1 MRGYPSLSCPSP
13 ESKTIDKIN
22 NLCYN
27 TDVNRTKEV
36 TNMTTKDLEMI
47 LTLRNRNYKV
57 VSSISEVPLG
67 YVVWNIGRH
76 NFPLRGY
83 IPMCRPNRAH
93 EDDYAIDITSLCAV
107 PCQSEEQA
115 LEILKKSIREGAMSV
130 PDLIENYHLN
140 KVK

>member
-1 MRGYPSLSCPSP
+1 MRGVYSP
-13 ESKTIDKIN
+13 LTLPTLDKIS

-27 TDVNRTKEV
+27 ADVNRTKKV
-36 TNMTTKDLEMI
+36 TNMTTDLEMT

-93 EDDYAIDITSLCAV
+93 EAAYSIDTTSLCAV
-107 PCQSEEQA
+107 PCQSEKQA
-115 LEILKKSIREGAMSV
+115 LEIMYESTKHGAKSVSTLFKEY
-130 PDLIENYHLN
+130 DLP
-140 KVK
+140 

>member
-1 MRGYPSLSCPSP
+1 
-13 ESKTIDKIN
+13 
-22 NLCYN
+22 
-27 TDVNRTKEV
+27 
-36 TNMTTKDLEMI
+36 MTTKDLEMT

-83 IPMCRPNRAH
+83 IPMCRMNKAH
-93 EDDYAIDITSLCAV
+93 EDDFSIDINSLCAV

-115 LEILKKSIREGAMSV
+115 LEILKKSTREGTKTAY
-130 PDLIENYHLN
+130 DLIKEYELN
-140 KVK
+140 KIK

>member
-1 MRGYPSLSCPSP
+1 
-13 ESKTIDKIN
+13 
-22 NLCYN
+22 
-27 TDVNRTKEV
+27 
-36 TNMTTKDLEMI
+36 MTTKDLEMT

-83 IPMCRPNRAH
+83 IPMCRLNKAH
-93 EDDYAIDITSLCAV
+93 EDDYSIDTTSLCAV

-115 LEILKKSIREGAMSV
+115 LEIMKKATREGAKSV
-130 PDLIENYHLN
+130 SAL
-140 KVK
+140 VKGYDMP

>member
-1 MRGYPSLSCPSP
+1 M
-13 ESKTIDKIN
+13 
-22 NLCYN
+22 
-27 TDVNRTKEV
+27 
-36 TNMTTKDLEMI
+36 TKDLEMT
-47 LTLRNRNYKV
+47 LTLRNRSYKV

-93 EDDYAIDITSLCAV
+93 EDDYSIDTTSLCAV

-115 LEILKKSIREGAMSV
+115 LEILKRSIREGAKTV
-130 PDLIENYHLN
+130 YDLIKEYELQ

>member
-1 MRGYPSLSCPSP
+1 
-13 ESKTIDKIN
+13 
-22 NLCYN
+22 
-27 TDVNRTKEV
+27 
-36 TNMTTKDLEMI
+36 MTTKDLEMT

-67 YVVWNIGRH
+67 YIVWNIGRH

-93 EDDYAIDITSLCAV
+93 EDDFSIDATSLCAV

-115 LEILKKSIREGAMSV
+115 LEIMKKSTREGTMSV
-130 PDLIENYHLN
+130 PDLIEKYHLN

>member
-1 MRGYPSLSCPSP
+1 
-13 ESKTIDKIN
+13 
-22 NLCYN
+22 
-27 TDVNRTKEV
+27 
-36 TNMTTKDLEMI
+36 MTTKDLEMT
-47 LTLRNRNYKV
+47 LTLRNRSYKV

-93 EDDYAIDITSLCAV
+93 EDDYSIDITSLCAV

-115 LEILKKSIREGAMSV
+115 LEIMKKSTREGTMSV
-130 PDLIENYHLN
+130 SDLVKKYHLN

>member
-1 MRGYPSLSCPSP
+1 
-13 ESKTIDKIN
+13 
-22 NLCYN
+22 
-27 TDVNRTKEV
+27 
-36 TNMTTKDLEMI
+36 MTTKDLEMT

-57 VSSISEVPLG
+57 VSSISEVPLS

-83 IPMCRPNRAH
+83 IPMCRMNRAH
-93 EDDYAIDITSLCAV
+93 EDDYSIDTTSLCAV

-115 LEILKKSIREGAMSV
+115 LEILKRSTIEGTKTV
-130 PDLIENYHLN
+130 YDLIKEYELQ

>member
-1 MRGYPSLSCPSP
+1 
-13 ESKTIDKIN
+13 
-22 NLCYN
+22 
-27 TDVNRTKEV
+27 
-36 TNMTTKDLEMI
+36 MTTKDLEMT

-93 EDDYAIDITSLCAV
+93 EDDYSIDTTSLCAA
-107 PCQSEEQA
+107 PCQSEKQA
-115 LEILKKSIREGAMSV
+115 LEIMYESTKHGAKSVSTLFKEYDM
-130 PDLIENYHLN
+130 P
-140 KVK
+140 

>member
-1 MRGYPSLSCPSP
+1 M
-13 ESKTIDKIN
+13 N
-22 NLCYN
+22 
-27 TDVNRTKEV
+27 VNRMKEV
-36 TNMTTKDLEMI
+36 TNMTTKELEMT

-83 IPMCRPNRAH
+83 IPMCRPNNAH
-93 EDDYAIDITSLCAV
+93 EGDYSIDTTSLYAV

-115 LEILKKSIREGAMSV
+115 LEIMNKSTREGVKSV
-130 PDLIENYHLN
+130 PTLFKEYDMP
-140 KVK
+140 

>member
-1 MRGYPSLSCPSP
+1 M
-13 ESKTIDKIN
+13 T
-22 NLCYN
+22 
-27 TDVNRTKEV
+27 RT
-36 TNMTTKDLEMI
+36 DLEMT

-83 IPMCRPNRAH
+83 TPMCRMNRAH
-93 EDDYAIDITSLCAV
+93 EDDYSIDTTSLCAV

-115 LEILKKSIREGAMSV
+115 LEILKRSTIEGTKTV
-130 PDLIENYHLN
+130 YDLIKEYELQ